1 MSNLNVINLVLL
13 LLAIGGSICVF
24 ITILMF
30 FTPAPANADISDLEA
45 KQVKSASS
53 FARLKPEENLLDRLA
68 FYLLNFLHLQKP
80 LENICVLLG
89 SPEKPLPVDI
99 LYYKIYAAIATPI
112 ILYFLFGSFLV
123 ILFIPVGFYLPDL
136 YYKAEIEKRQQ
147 NMLGNFATT
156 VDLMAL
162 IIESGLDYMTAFERI
177 VKIAKEKT
185 LLEVEIEKTLNETK
199 LGYSRREALERL
211 AARTGVQDIRSF
223 VGLIVQ
229 SDELGTS
236 LVQLLRNFSTDL
248 RFRRLNKAEKLAA
261 QASTKMLIPLFIFI
275 FPVVF
280 IMMLSPMIAD
290 FMRGGMPF

>member
-1 MSNLNVINLVLL
+1 MSNLGMIHLILL
-13 LLAIGGSICVF
+13 LLAIGGTICAFLAV
-24 ITILMF
+24 IMF
-30 FTPAPANADISDLEA
+30 FTPAPVTQDISDLEA
-45 KQVKSASS
+45 RQVKSASS
-53 FARLKPEENLLDRLA
+53 FARLKPEENLLDRVA
-68 FYLLNFLHLQKP
+68 FYVLNFFHLQEP

-89 SPEKPLPVDI
+89 SPDKPQPVDI
-99 LYYKIYAAIATPI
+99 LYYKIYSAVGLP
-112 ILYFLFGSFLV
+112 LVLGLLFGTWLV
-123 ILFIPVGFYLPDL
+123 IFLMPLGFYLPDL

-199 LGYSRREALERL
+199 LGYSRRESLERL

>member
-1 MSNLNVINLVLL
+1 MSNLGMVNMVLL
-13 LLAIGGSICVF
+13 LLAIGGTICAF
-24 ITILMF
+24 IAVIMF
-30 FTPAPANADISDLEA
+30 FTPAPVTQDISDLEA

-53 FARLKPEENLLDRLA
+53 FAKLKPEENLIDRVA
-68 FYLLNFLHLQKP
+68 FYVLNFFHLQEP
-80 LENICVLLG
+80 LENLCLLLG
-89 SPEKPLPVDI
+89 SPDKPQPVDI
-99 LYYKIYAAIATPI
+99 LYYKIYAAVATPLV
-112 ILYFLFGSFLV
+112 LYFLFGTWLV
-123 ILFIPVGFYLPDL
+123 ILFIPLGFYLPDL
-136 YYKAEIEKRQQ
+136 YYKNEIMKRQQ
-147 NMLGNFATT
+147 DMVKNFATT

-162 IIESGLDYMTAFERI
+162 VIESGLDYMTAFERI

-199 LGYSRREALERL
+199 LGYSRRESLERM

>member
-1 MSNLNVINLVLL
+1 MNLGAYTVIMLVV
-13 LLAIGGSICVF
+13 AVFGSVAVMVAVLR
-24 ITILMF
+24 ILSPSDER
-30 FTPAPANADISDLEA
+30 TDIADLEA
-45 KQVKSASS
+45 KQIKSTSS
-53 FARLKPEENLLDRLA
+53 FAKLRPQERFLDRIAL
-68 FYLLNFLHLQKP
+68 FVLETFKLQKP
-80 LENICVLLG
+80 LEEMYMLMG
-89 SPEKPLPVDI
+89 SPAKPQPVDI
-99 LYYKIYAAIATPI
+99 LYYKIYCAIGLPILLMLVFKTPI
-112 ILYFLFGSFLV
+112 LIITLPL
-123 ILFIPVGFYLPDL
+123 GFYLPDL
-136 YYKAEIEKRQQ
+136 KYKGEIQKRQQ
-147 NMLGNFATT
+147 EMLGNFATT
-156 VDLMAL
+156 VDLTAL

-177 VKIAKEKT
+177 IKIAKQKT

-236 LVQLLRNFSTDL
+236 LVDLLRNFSTDL

-280 IMMLSPMIAD
+280 ILIIAPMVAD

>member
-1 MSNLNVINLVLL
+1 MTLGMMKLL
-13 LLAIGGSICVF
+13 MILTAILGAVCTFAALWIFLS
-24 ITILMF
+24 
-30 FTPAPANADISDLEA
+30 PAPEQLNITDLEA
-45 KQVKSASS
+45 RQVKSASS
-53 FARLKPEENLLDRLA
+53 FARLRPEDNLLDRVA
-68 FYLLNFLHLQKP
+68 FYLLNWLHLQEP

-89 SPEKPLPVDI
+89 SPERPQPVEI
-99 LYYKIYAAIATPI
+99 LYYKIYAAIAVPI
-112 ILYFLFGSFLV
+112 VVYVITGSFLS
-123 ILFIPVGFYLPDL
+123 ILFAPMGFYLPDL
-136 YYKAEIEKRQQ
+136 KYKAEIQKRQQ
-147 NMLGNFATT
+147 DMLGNFATT

-162 IIESGLDYMTAFERI
+162 VIESGLDYMTAFERI

-199 LGYSRREALERL
+199 LGYSRRESLERL

-290 FMRGGMPF
+290 FIHGGMPF

>member
-1 MSNLNVINLVLL
+1 MSNLGMIHFILL
-13 LLAIGGSICVF
+13 LLAIGGTICVL
-24 ITILMF
+24 ISVIMF
-30 FTPAPANADISDLEA
+30 LTPAPVTQDISDLEA

-53 FARLKPEENLLDRLA
+53 FARLKPEENLLDRVA
-68 FYLLNFLHLQKP
+68 FYLLNFFHLQEP

-89 SPEKPLPVDI
+89 SPERPQPVDI
-99 LYYKIYAAIATPI
+99 LYYKIYAAIITPLV
-112 ILYFLFGSFLV
+112 LYFLFGTWLV

-136 YYKAEIEKRQQ
+136 YYKNEINKRQQ
-147 NMLGNFATT
+147 DMIKNFATT

-162 IIESGLDYMTAFERI
+162 VIESGLDYMTAFERI

-199 LGYSRREALERL
+199 LGYSRRESLEHM

-223 VGLIVQ
+223 VGLIIQ

-248 RFRRLNKAEKLAA
+248 RFRRLNTAEKLAA

>member
-1 MSNLNVINLVLL
+1 MAEQVR
-13 LLAIGGSICVF
+13 AF
-24 ITILMF
+24 I
-30 FTPAPANADISDLEA
+30 
-45 KQVKSASS
+45 KQ
-53 FARLKPEENLLDRLA
+53 R
-68 FYLLNFLHLQKP
+68 Q
-80 LENICVLLG
+80 
-89 SPEKPLPVDI
+89 
-99 LYYKIYAAIATPI
+99 
-112 ILYFLFGSFLV
+112 
-123 ILFIPVGFYLPDL
+123 
-136 YYKAEIEKRQQ
+136 AEGI
-147 NMLGNFATT
+147 
-156 VDLMAL
+156 
-162 IIESGLDYMTAFERI
+162 
-177 VKIAKEKT
+177 KIAKEKT

-199 LGYSRREALERL
+199 LGYSRRESLERM